1 YITLFRRDVFRV
13 NWTNIILK
21 NKFYRGLK
29 PRIKDKLIKEDRYT
43 LSLNKYINKAIII
56 NNYIFKRI
64 MEDKGIYYNP

>member
-1 YITLFRRDVFRV
+1 MFRRDVFRV